1 MSPGSPRSAL
11 VTGGAGFIG
20 GHLVDRLVRDGWR
33 VRVLDDFSSGSDRNL
48 AASRGQFELLRGDVC
63 APALVQ
69 RAVDGVEVVFH
80 QAAIPSVPRS
90 VAEPELTNRV
100 NVDGTLGLLQAA
112 RAAGV
117 RRFVFAASCAAYGND
132 PQLPKREDAAP
143 QPESP
148 YALQKLAAEGYC
160 TLFAKLYG
168 FETVALRYFNVYGPR
183 QNPQSEYAA
192 VLPRFITAC
201 LAGRSPTIYGD
212 GEQTRDFVF
221 VGDVVEANLLAADS
235 AKAVGSV
242 VNVAGGRRISLNEL
256 LRAIQSVAGTQLA
269 PQRGPA
275 RAGDVRHSLASLER
289 AEALLGYRPRT
300 GLLDGL
306 AVTIDSYRGASAS

>member
-1 MSPGSPRSAL
+1 MTRGRVAL

-33 VRVLDDFSSGSDRNL
+33 VRVLDDFSSGGEANL
-48 AASRGQFELLRGDVC
+48 AVSRAHIELLRGDVC
-63 APALVQ
+63 DAALVA
-69 RAVDGVEVVFH
+69 RAVAGVDVVFH

-90 VAEPELTNRV
+90 VAEPEHTNRV

-112 RAAGV
+112 RSAGV

-132 PQLPKREDAAP
+132 PSLPKHEDLMP

-148 YALQKLAAEGYC
+148 YALQKLTAEGYC

-201 LAGRSPTIYGD
+201 LAGRAPTIFGD

-221 VGDVVEANLLAADS
+221 VGDVVEANLLAAES
-235 AKAVGSV
+235 PKAVGAV

-256 LRAIQSVAGTQLA
+256 LRAIQDVAGTKLTAQHA
-269 PQRGPA
+269 PA
-275 RAGDVRHSLASLER
+275 RAGDVRHSLASLAR
-289 AEALLGYRPRT
+289 AEALLGYRPAT
-300 GLLDGL
+300 HLLDGL
-306 AVTIDSYRGASAS
+306 AVTIDSFRGTNPS

>member
-1 MSPGSPRSAL
+1 MSASRTAL

-20 GHLVDRLVRDGWR
+20 GHLVDRLVQDGWR
-33 VRVLDDFSSGSDRNL
+33 VRVLDDFSSGSEANL
-48 AASRGQFELLRGDVC
+48 AASRPDVELLRGDVC
-63 APALVQ
+63 DTALVA
-69 RAVDGVEVVFH
+69 RAVAGANVVFH

-90 VAEPELTNRV
+90 VADPELTNRV
-100 NVDGTLGLLQAA
+100 NVDGTLALLQAA
-112 RAAGV
+112 RCAGV

-132 PQLPKREDAAP
+132 PALPKREDMTPA
-143 QPESP
+143 PESP

-201 LAGRSPTIYGD
+201 LAGRAPTIYGD

-221 VGDVVEANLLAADS
+221 VGDVVEANLLAAES
-235 AKAVGSV
+235 PKAMGAV

-256 LRAIQSVAGTQLA
+256 LGAIQQVAGTQLT
-269 PQRGPA
+269 PQHGAA
-275 RAGDVRHSLASLER
+275 RSGDVRHSLASLAQ
-289 AEALLGYRPRT
+289 AEALLGFRPRT
-300 GLLDGL
+300 PLLDGL
-306 AVTIDSYRGASAS
+306 AVTIDSYRGARAS